1 MKKNHFTQLVIKDI
15 LFSRLSYR
23 FLIAFLALIATLT
36 GLLVPYFQK
45 SFMLEFDIQFLA
57 VCTILALISFLTMQ
71 LTTYLG
77 QKEALMCQRVL
88 SEKIYNHILGL
99 KALAIRN
106 RTVGEM
112 VSLYTTDVPSAT
124 MWLEQTIPYALT
136 TAFPLIVTPFFLYYV
151 YDIPIGFTALLLGVI
166 IVVNLA
172 LARRQSFFFFKFK
185 MLAAQRMGLVNE
197 WIQNIRGLKSLNWI
211 TGFEKKIIMKRIE
224 ETNNRIAMVTNG
236 QLMNSISSSI
246 TFWLNLF
253 VIWFIVYVSPEL
265 VAKIHLITLLWVMG
279 VFLSRPL
286 RQLPWFFTMMFDAWT
301 SIKRLAD
308 FFSITNADYV
318 VKNQHVNQ
326 NSDLV
331 LEVKNL
337 NLSLDQKVF
346 LKKIDLTISK
356 SEIVALIGP
365 VGSGKSTFL
374 KSLMKETPFHADSLF
389 IAPYNFLPQESFI
402 LSASVFENIV
412 FDYDLA
418 QQNKPQAMSALHRAQ
433 FDLNQDR
440 LKNGLDTII
449 GERGLNISGGQKQR
463 LNLARLFYNPKP
475 LFLLDDPL
483 SAIDVGTEKKLIET
497 FLYYKS
503 MGHSFLVT
511 TQRYEFLQFCDRV
524 IYMDDGEIK
533 FIGTYSELCQNKFL
547 SDFIKGEKSSTHI
560 GGNPNV

>member
-1 MKKNHFTQLVIKDI
+1 MKKNYYVHTVIKDI
-15 LFSRLSYR
+15 LFSRLGHR
-23 FLIAFLALIATLT
+23 FLIVLLAVVATIT
-36 GLLVPYFQK
+36 GLLVPYYQK
-45 SFMLEFDIQFLA
+45 SFMLDFSIQFLA
-57 VCTILALISFLTMQ
+57 ICTFLALVSFLTMQ

-77 QKEALMCQRVL
+77 QREALICQRIL
-88 SEKIYNHILGL
+88 SEKIYRHILNL
-99 KALAIRN
+99 KALAVRN

-136 TAFPLIVTPFFLYYV
+136 TAFPLIITPFFLYFV
-151 YDIPIGFTALLLGVI
+151 YDIPMGFTTSLIVVI
-166 IVVNLA
+166 IAINLA
-172 LARRQSFFFFKFK
+172 MARRQSFFFFKFK

-211 TGFEKKIIMKRIE
+211 VGFEKKIITKRIE
-224 ETNNRIAMVTNG
+224 ETKNRISMVTNG
-236 QLMNSISSSI
+236 QLMNSISSSV

-253 VIWFIVYVSPEL
+253 VIWFIVYISPEL
-265 VAKIHLITLLWVMG
+265 TAKIHLITLLWVMG

-301 SIKRLAD
+301 SINRLGE
-308 FFSITNADYV
+308 FFALSNTDYV
-318 VKNQHVNQ
+318 IKNKNYTA
-326 NSDLV
+326 SEKSV
-331 LEVKNL
+331 LDVKNL
-337 NLSLDQKVF
+337 NLNLDGNVF
-346 LKKIDLTISK
+346 LKNINLEITQ

-365 VGSGKSTFL
+365 VGSGKSTLL
-374 KSLMKETPFHADSLF
+374 KSLMKETSFVADSLVVS
-389 IAPYNFLPQESFI
+389 PYNFLPQESFI

-412 FDYDLA
+412 FDYNIDQQDKA
-418 QQNKPQAMSALHRAQ
+418 QALNALQKAQ
-433 FDLNQDR
+433 FDLSQDR

-503 MGHSFLVT
+503 IGHSFLVT
-511 TQRYEFLQFCDRV
+511 TQRYDFLQHCDRI
-524 IYMDDGEIK
+524 IYMDKGEIK
-533 FIGTYSELCQNKFL
+533 FIGDYKSVCENQFL
-547 SDFIKGEKSSTHI
+547 KAFIQGDKSDIQLEGH
-560 GGNPNV
+560 GHV

>member
-23 FLIAFLALIATLT
+23 LLIVLLALVATVT
-36 GLLVPYFQK
+36 GLLVPYYQK
-45 SFMLEFDIQFLA
+45 SFMLHFDLQFLA
-57 VCTILALISFLTMQ
+57 ICTFLALVSFLTMQ

-77 QKEALMCQRVL
+77 QREALICQRVL
-88 SEKIYNHILGL
+88 SEKIYNHILSL
-99 KALAIRN
+99 KALAVRN

-136 TAFPLIVTPFFLYYV
+136 TAFPLIVTPFFLFLV
-151 YDIPIGFTALLLGVI
+151 YDIPVAFTASMIAVI
-166 IVVNLA
+166 IAVNLA

-211 TGFEKKIIMKRIE
+211 TGFEKKIITKRIE

-253 VIWFIVYVSPEL
+253 VIWFIVYISPEL
-265 VAKIHLITLLWVMG
+265 TAKIHLITLLWVMG

-301 SIKRLAD
+301 SIKRLGE
-308 FFSITNADYV
+308 FFSLHNTDHIIKNKNYV
-318 VKNQHVNQ
+318 AREN
-326 NSDLV
+326 LV
-331 LEVKNL
+331 LDVKNL
-337 NLSLDQKVF
+337 NLYLDGKIF
-346 LKKIDLTISK
+346 LKKINLEITN

-374 KSLMKETPFHADSLF
+374 KSLMKETSFAADSLV
-389 IAPYNFLPQESFI
+389 ISPYNFLPQESFI
-402 LSASVFENIV
+402 LSASVYENIV
-412 FDYDLA
+412 FDYTVDH
-418 QQNKPQAMSALHRAQ
+418 QNKTSAMNALQQAQ

-503 MGHSFLVT
+503 IGHSFLVT
-511 TQRYEFLQFCDRV
+511 TQRYEFLRFCDRI
-524 IYMDDGEIK
+524 IYMDQGEIK
-533 FIGTYSELCQNKFL
+533 FIGDYKTLCQNQFL
-547 SDFIKGEKSSTHI
+547 SDFIKGEKSDALIVGSHH
-560 GGNPNV
+560 V

>member
-1 MKKNHFTQLVIKDI
+1 MKKNHFIHLVIKDI
-15 LFSRLSYR
+15 LFNRLKHR
-23 FLIAFLALIATLT
+23 FLIVLLALIATFT
-36 GLLVPYFQK
+36 GLLVPYYQK
-45 SFMLEFDIQFLA
+45 SFMQQFDTQFLA
-57 VCTILALISFLTMQ
+57 ICTALALISFLTMQ
-71 LTTYLG
+71 LTSYLG
-77 QKEALMCQRVL
+77 QREALKCQRIL
-88 SEKIYNHILGL
+88 SEKIYNHILSL
-99 KALAIRN
+99 KALAVRN

-136 TAFPLIVTPFFLYYV
+136 TAFPLVVTPFFLYYV
-151 YDIPIGFTALLLGVI
+151 YDIPVGFTAMLLGVI
-166 IVVNLA
+166 IGVNLA

-197 WIQNIRGLKSLNWI
+197 WIQNIRGLKSLNWV
-211 TGFEKKIIMKRIE
+211 TGFEKKIITKRIE

-236 QLMNSISSSI
+236 QIMNSISSSI

-253 VIWFIVYVSPEL
+253 VIWFIVYLSPEL
-265 VAKIHLITLLWVMG
+265 IVKIHLITLFWVMG

-308 FFSITNADYV
+308 FFSITNTDYV
-318 VKNQHVNQ
+318 IKTASNNA
-326 NSDLV
+326 NANLV
-331 LEVKNL
+331 LDVKNL
-337 NLSLDQKVF
+337 SLTLDQKIY
-346 LKKIDLTISK
+346 LKNISLKITS

-389 IAPYNFLPQESFI
+389 VAPYNFLPQESFI

-418 QQNKPQAMSALHRAQ
+418 RQDKAQAMNALHKAQ
-433 FDLNQDR
+433 FDVNQDR
-440 LKNGLDTII
+440 LEKGLDTII

-511 TQRYEFLQFCDRV
+511 TQRYEFLQFCDRI
-524 IYMDDGEIK
+524 IYMDQGEIK
-533 FIGTYSELCQNKFL
+533 FIGDYKTLCQNPFL
-547 SDFIKGEKSSTHI
+547 SAFIKGEKSDAQI
-560 GGNPNV
+560 GGNPHV